1 MIFRS
6 GSTTTCGPASQA
18 LLAFA
23 GAACARCGQSVSTR
37 ATVGSRASIPWVGL
51 PNSQET
57 SPRTHRGASDS
68 PPSMEFPLRM
78 LYFSVVR
85 FLTHLATATVS
96 LLRYRA
102 RARRDTRRPCC
113 SGPVGSDSTIRNPFF
128 RAPPPRQFLSPP
140 RKRVCAKWRAREP
153 PLKAFAAKERT
164 AAREVQVAT
173 AAASEGSAR
182 RHQGPPLALLPPSS
196 ATKRLAA
203 SRACSTRA
211 PPGKQ

>member
-1 MIFRS
+1 MRSKRFNASNSWKQSLRPMGCSAKFARNQSTNPSWGFRQ
-6 GSTTTCGPASQA
+6 STQHGLPA
-18 LLAFA
+18 A
-23 GAACARCGQSVSTR
+23 GALPLCR
-37 ATVGSRASIPWVGL
+37 A
-51 PNSQET
+51 
-57 SPRTHRGASDS
+57 
-68 PPSMEFPLRM
+68 
-78 LYFSVVR
+78 FSN
-85 FLTHLATATVS
+85 HLATASVS

-182 RHQGPPLALLPPSS
+182 RHQGPPLALLSPSS